1 MNQRSKFFFSDIEL
15 KYQHSSYDLK
25 YKKIKMA
32 SNNVLPREVSD
43 IANLLLIMG

>member
-25 YKKIKMA
+25 YKKDK
-32 SNNVLPREVSD
+32 NGVEQCFTKR
-43 IANLLLIMG
+43 GK